1 MSSLLGTLIGLTVVG
16 ILLGSPATVLLMMF
30 LGNLPIHPSP
40 GFWDCFPGGMLLGL
54 IITSAG
60 KSS

>member
-1 MSSLLGTLIGLTVVG
+1 MSVLGSVIGLMIVG
-16 ILLGSPATVLLMMF
+16 FIFAAPFTVLLMLF
-30 LGNLPIHPSP
+30 LSHFQQIQPSL

-54 IITSAG
+54 LASTTG